1 MHNLRLTLSDI
12 KVEVSFK
19 SGRQNFS
26 LAHNGFASVNS
37 NHQAAYIR
45 DGKLH
50 AFEEMNIP
58 GILLAGTVSSGG
70 TLSNAWGE
78 YAERTGLTYNDAG
91 GVRVI
96 RLTFYKP
103 LPCGSNY
110 VVSVVPNE
118 DGAVYGC
125 MAVVRRKTEK
135 YCEFRIVN
143 DSGGEVGGVGLDFI
157 VVGRN
162 K

>member
-1 MHNLRLTLSDI
+1 
-12 KVEVSFK
+12 
-19 SGRQNFS
+19 
-26 LAHNGFASVNS
+26 
-37 NHQAAYIR
+37 
-45 DGKLH
+45 
-50 AFEEMNIP
+50 MNIP

-70 TLSNAWGE
+70 ILSNAWGE
-78 YAERTGLTYNDAG
+78 FASGTGLTYNDAG
-91 GVRVI
+91 GVQVI
-96 RLTFYKP
+96 RLTFTKP

-125 MAVVRRKTEK
+125 MAVVRRKTER

-143 DSGGEVGGVGLDFI
+143 DSGGEVGDVGLDFI